1 MSITALEGDLAADVS
16 GLAAGLTTS
25 AALVSTGDVELAA
38 AANLTNVDTVNITG
52 TGTVTANASAT
63 LGSGT
68 YDVGTDATLSL
79 TAVHAD
85 GLTAT
90 GDGTVSITGDFAS
103 QDLTSIANTVTV
115 SLDGGTAAVANG
127 ATLSIKAV
135 HTDGLT
141 LTGDGTVDISG
152 DVIANTDLTDITSTI
167 SFDTTNTVSIT
178 GGTLTLTGDQADQIA
193 GGVTKSGDGAITV
206 TVESVAE
213 NLTQKVLTDVDT
225 IEVTA
230 GNSANLTVSQ
240 VTTLTVSN
248 ISGDYVIVDTVSAI
262 VAADADV
269 MAGAVSYIVV
279 STASSIKARIDLE
292 GVGAGTIV
300 GDASSIDA
308 SDDAA
313 VDLTVIQAN
322 SKGSIFVDGFNLTDT
337 ASALLG
343 EVSSLVTTTTNAG
356 NDIKVAA
363 GAAGQLSV
371 AQYNTL
377 IGVTTVD
384 TWTYSIQDS
393 ASALLVVG
401 TAEPLTSATAVS
413 VTNNAAG
420 ALTVSE
426 MSSLL
431 SLTEP
436 SDNDGWSYSIDDD
449 PTAIATELN
458 NNGDANSYILGDATS
473 VTVTGTVG
481 DDDFSLSLATIDLV
495 IDAGAGVDIVTGG
508 SGNDTIDLG
517 SSDGVA
523 DTYVFAATDTSNGQ
537 DVVTNFEGGTDI
549 LDVQSFET
557 AGKFELTG
565 NPDVTTADG
574 IVYFV
579 STGTAGAAD
588 AGQSVG
594 ASFVLNNSANWTD
607 SDSSTAWFVLAD
619 NNSTAVYEFNDTAA
633 AAGVQASELTL
644 LATFDGIVSFD
655 DILVSS

>member
-1 MSITALEGDLAADVS
+1 MSS
-16 GLAAGLTTS
+16 TS
-25 AALVSTGDVELAA
+25 
-38 AANLTNVDTVNITG
+38 
-52 TGTVTANASAT
+52 GTVTATLAASASLDAGT
-63 LGSGT
+63 NLGTTSVT
-68 YDVGTDATLSL
+68 V
-79 TAVHAD
+79 AD
-85 GLTAT
+85 GQTLTLAASQAT
-90 GDGTVSITGDFAS
+90 GKTI
-103 QDLTSIANTVTV
+103 
-115 SLDGGTAAVANG
+115 
-127 ATLSIKAV
+127 
-135 HTDGLT
+135 
-141 LTGDGTVDISG
+141 TGDGTVDISG
-152 DVIANTDLTDITSTI
+152 AVTASTDLTDITAAI
-167 SFDTTNTVSIT
+167 SFGGDNTVSIT
-178 GGTLTLTGDQADQIA
+178 GGTLTLTSDQANQIA
-193 GGVTKSGDGAITV
+193 GGATKTGDGTIAV

-458 NNGDANSYILGDATS
+458 NNGDANSSILGDATS
-473 VTVTGTVG
+473 LTVTGTVG